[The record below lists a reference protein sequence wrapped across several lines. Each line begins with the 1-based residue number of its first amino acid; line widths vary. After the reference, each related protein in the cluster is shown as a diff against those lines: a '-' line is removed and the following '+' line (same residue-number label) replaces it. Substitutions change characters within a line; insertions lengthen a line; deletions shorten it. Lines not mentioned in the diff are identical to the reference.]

1 MKECSNPCMVESG
14 GTLHKGGEKR
24 LSWTGSILLLNRAG
38 TVVGSNLDLE
48 NYSSIHIAQLHDHPG
63 SE

>member
-1 MKECSNPCMVESG
+1 MKERSNPCTVESG
-14 GTLHKGGEKR
+14 GTLHKGSEKR
-24 LSWTGSILLLNRAG
+24 LSWMRSILILSRAG
-38 TVVGSNLDLE
+38 TMVGSNLDLK